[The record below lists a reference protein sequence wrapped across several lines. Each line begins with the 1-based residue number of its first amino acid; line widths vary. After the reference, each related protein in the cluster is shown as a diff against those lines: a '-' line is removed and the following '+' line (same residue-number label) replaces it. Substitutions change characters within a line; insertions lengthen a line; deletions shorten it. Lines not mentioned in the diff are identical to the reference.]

1 MFLQLLH
8 NVKLINFV
16 VIAFQ
21 VIENFQIEEIIDSHF
36 LVPLLVWST
45 QLALCLSVLQ
55 SSSIPVTNALIAIA
69 LRGWPRNTISRNFGV
84 TDILGTIWPNTCIP
98 FRHCLEY
105 SRKLKRVRVNWCGIW
120 LSLLFLYNDV
130 GYSINKDS
138 VAFLFIYL
146 YLAMHMYILWKCQL
160 HY

>member
-1 MFLQLLH
+1 MCIFLH

-21 VIENFQIEEIIDSHF
+21 VTKKFQIEELINSHF
-36 LVPLLVWST
+36 LVPMLVWST
-45 QLALCLSVLQ
+45 QLALCSSVLQ

-69 LRGWPRNTISRNFGV
+69 LRGWPRNTISRNFEV

-105 SRKLKRVRVNWCGIW
+105 SRKLKRVRVNWCEIR
-120 LSLLFLYNDV
+120 LSLLFLYVTLTWDTQL
-130 GYSINKDS
+130 IKT
-138 VAFLFIYL
+138 AFLFIYL
-146 YLAMHMYILWKCQL
+146 YSVMHTSHENVKYL